1 MKFLFRFVTEKLATK
16 IKLLFAGLEK
26 TIAEA
31 EAKAKAKE
39 KMESHGNIPSVHHEN
54 VGGGANETIDGQIQ
68 EEGAA
73 GNETI
78 EGQGDASAGQGANV
92 GEGAEGKTGQE
103 GGGQTTHGLTN
114 REEGSIDASAGNETI
129 GEGEGADASAGNE
142 TIGEAEGA
150 DASAGN
156 ETIKGEG
163 SATGKTGA
171 LLGENGADANEYCV
185 HILLSHIGK
194 SIVC

>member
-1 MKFLFRFVTEKLATK
+1 MKFLFRFVIIKFATK
-16 IKLLFAGLEK
+16 IKLLLTGLEK

-31 EAKAKAKE
+31 EAKKKAKE

-54 VGGGANETIDGQIQ
+54 VGGGANETLDGQI
-68 EEGAA
+68 EGEGGA

-78 EGQGDASAGQGANV
+78 EGQEDASTGQGSNG

-142 TIGEAEGA
+142 TI
-150 DASAGN
+150 
-156 ETIKGEG
+156 KGEG
-163 SATGKTGA
+163 GATGRPGA
-171 LLGENGADANEYCV
+171 LVG
-185 HILLSHIGK
+185 
-194 SIVC
+194 